1 MSSLYSRLSAP
12 FEEIGEFL
20 FGKFQFAYIQ
30 AHRAAWNGFIAVG
43 FVERNNRRIALDIY
57 EISG

>member
-1 MSSLYSRLSAP
+1 LSAP

-30 AHRAAWNGFIAVG
+30 AHRAARNGFIAVG

>member
-1 MSSLYSRLSAP
+1 VPRG
-12 FEEIGEFL
+12 I
-20 FGKFQFAYIQ
+20 
-30 AHRAAWNGFIAVG
+30 GFIAVG